1 MFLDICPN
9 NKRDRAT
16 LEKMIM
22 RRVRRGTT
30 ILTDKW
36 GGYIGLEGL
45 GNIWFCHHF
54 CLTLYS
60 GMDYKHMTVNHANNF
75 KDPITGVHT
84 NGIEGRYWKHYLFLV
99 HSSILS
105 FKVALYKEE
114 ASKEWQLWSWIVSKA
129 LAALSSFLSMT
140 TKYTYVA
147 LPYLTQ

>member
-9 NKRDRAT
+9 IKRDRAT

-36 GGYIGLEGL
+36 GGYIGFEGL

-84 NGIEGRYWKHYLFLV
+84 YGIEGRYWKHYLSLYIYLYCLLRWFCTKRKLPKSGGYDLELWV
-99 HSSILS
+99 KHLLPGRHSSHS
-105 FKVALYKEE
+105 FWPPNTL
-114 ASKEWQLWSWIVSKA
+114 
-129 LAALSSFLSMT
+129 M
-140 TKYTYVA
+140 
-147 LPYLTQ
+147 

>member
-36 GGYIGLEGL
+36 GGYIGFEGL
-45 GNIWFCHHF
+45 GNFLFCHHF

-60 GMDYKHMTVNHANNF
+60 GMDYKHMTVNHANNL
-75 KDPITGVHT
+75 KGPINGVHT
-84 NGIEGRYWKHYLFLV
+84 NGIEGRY
-99 HSSILS
+99 
-105 FKVALYKEE
+105 
-114 ASKEWQLWSWIVSKA
+114 
-129 LAALSSFLSMT
+129 
-140 TKYTYVA
+140 
-147 LPYLTQ
+147 